1 MAELSS
7 NFFKKFTQLIISLML
22 VALGIMYVSTQ
33 FSGLA
38 KPTGKVQKLEPLEA
52 RIAPVSQSHVGAQG
66 EEAVA
71 AISAEIDRDN
81 AALAD
86 ASPAAAPVAEPDP
99 ASSDETA
106 PAAAAEEIDGG
117 KIYNTVCF
125 ACHMAG
131 VAGAP
136 KLETAAWESRIAKGT
151 DAIVQN
157 AINGFQ
163 GDFGMMPPKGGRI
176 DLSDEQI
183 QATVQWML
191 DNLE

>member
-7 NFFKKFTQLIISLML
+7 SFFKKFAQLIISLMV
-22 VALGIMYVSTQ
+22 VALGIMFVSTQ

-38 KPTGKVQKLEPLEA
+38 KTNGKGQKHEPLES

-71 AISAEIDRDN
+71 AISAEIDQDN
-81 AALAD
+81 AALAG
-86 ASPAAAPVAEPDP
+86 ASPAAAPVAEP
-99 ASSDETA
+99 ASSDATA

-117 KIYNTVCF
+117 KIYNSVCF

-163 GDFGMMPPKGGRI
+163 GETGMMPPKGGRM

-191 DNLE
+191 DNLK

>member
-1 MAELSS
+1 MAELS
-7 NFFKKFTQLIISLML
+7 NKFFKKFSQLIIGLMV
-22 VALGIMYVSTQ
+22 VAFSIMYVSTQ
-33 FSGLA
+33 LSGLA
-38 KPTGKVQKLEPLEA
+38 KPTGIPQKLEPLEA
-52 RIAPVSQSHVGAQG
+52 RIAPVSQSYMGAQG

-71 AISAEIDRDN
+71 AISAEIDQGN

-86 ASPAAAPVAEPDP
+86 ATPAAAPAAEPDP
-99 ASSDETA
+99 ASSDGTA
-106 PAAAAEEIDGG
+106 PAAAEEIDGG
-117 KIYNTVCF
+117 KLYNTVCF

-136 KLETAAWESRIAKGT
+136 KLEAAAWESRLAKGT
-151 DAIVQN
+151 DALVQN

-163 GDFGMMPPKGGRI
+163 GDTGIMPPKGGRL

>member
-7 NFFKKFTQLIISLML
+7 NFFKKFTQLIICLML

-86 ASPAAAPVAEPDP
+86 ASPAAAPVADP

-136 KLETAAWESRIAKGT
+136 KLETAAWESRIAKGS
-151 DAIVQN
+151 
-157 AINGFQ
+157 GH
-163 GDFGMMPPKGGRI
+163 GP
-176 DLSDEQI
+176 DLLGSP
-183 QATVQWML
+183 AQWRKAML
-191 DNLE
+191 RLPLREPRFTSAAMLC